1 MAAIAIELVSDEILQ
16 RLHRLASS
24 RQWDVR
30 REALDCLE
38 RGMRER
44 EETEQKLERLA
55 RLHAL
60 MPNAGLTDNLLR
72 EAKAYLVIPGLRS
85 AAAPSVY
92 SRDPHWTAPGNL
104 RNELLNVVSKNVR
117 SGRIELSVGRAAF
130 DEAMATV
137 VLAEEYPTDRDLLE
151 LSVFLK
157 TSTYD
162 SAYVWL
168 ARRLR
173 LRLVTGDAG
182 LARCAPDVAVSL
194 EDFASGK

>member
-72 EAKAYLVIPGLRS
+72 EAKA
-85 AAAPSVY
+85 
-92 SRDPHWTAPGNL
+92 
-104 RNELLNVVSKNVR
+104 E
-117 SGRIELSVGRAAF
+117 
-130 DEAMATV
+130 
-137 VLAEEYPTDRDLLE
+137 
-151 LSVFLK
+151 
-157 TSTYD
+157 
-162 SAYVWL
+162 
-168 ARRLR
+168 RR
-173 LRLVTGDAG
+173 
-182 LARCAPDVAVSL
+182 
-194 EDFASGK
+194 